1 MNRASHKSLLFAAAL
16 AAAAALLPNREAAA
30 QMPFR
35 EFPSFEGA
43 DAAAPI
49 PPDWNI
55 PAEFVVGRLMY
66 PGGRFGFGGSD
77 WTHGGTSWTD
87 DYPKGDRI
95 FVTMLRRFT
104 RTQVRGV
111 EQPVNPDDV
120 GDMFY
125 YPFMVVGLAQAWQLT
140 DPQAAEIR
148 EYLTRGGFL
157 FCDSFF
163 GERNWAVFEESLK
176 RIFPDRPIIDMSD
189 DHPIFHVVFDLPEMT
204 KVQIPN
210 ANSIGW
216 GGRGGMRGTPRW
228 RGVEDANGR
237 LVILIAYNNDVMDG
251 WQWADDPRYP
261 GEKANL
267 ALRLGVNVAM
277 YSMTH

>member
-1 MNRASHKSLLFAAAL
+1 
-16 AAAAALLPNREAAA
+16 
-30 QMPFR
+30 MPFR
-35 EFPSFEGA
+35 EYESFEGA

-55 PAEFVVGRLMY
+55 PQEFVVGRLMY

-77 WTHGGTSWTD
+77 WTHGRTSWTD

-95 FVTMLRRFT
+95 FIGMLRRFT

-120 GDMFY
+120 GDMYY

-140 DPQAAEIR
+140 DPQAAELR
-148 EYLTRGGFL
+148 EYLQRGGFL

-176 RIFPDRPIIDMSD
+176 RIFPDRPIIDMRD

-261 GEKANL
+261 GDKANL

>member
-1 MNRASHKSLLFAAAL
+1 MNRFWPRALLVVAAL
-16 AAAAALLPNREAAA
+16 AVAAALLSTREVAA
-30 QMPFR
+30 QTPFR
-35 EFPSFEGA
+35 EYPSFEGA

-66 PGGRFGFGGSD
+66 PGGRFGFGGD
-77 WTHGGTSWTD
+77 WRQGGTSWTD
-87 DYPKGDRI
+87 DYPKGDRTFI
-95 FVTMLRRFT
+95 GMLRRFT
-104 RTQVRGV
+104 RTSVRGV
-111 EQPVNPDDV
+111 EQPINPDDD
-120 GDMFY
+120 GDVYY
-125 YPFMVVGLAQAWQLT
+125 YPFMVVGLASAWQLT
-140 DPQAAEIR
+140 DSQAAKLR
-148 EYLTRGGFL
+148 EYLLRGGFL

-176 RIFPDRPIIDMSD
+176 RVFPDRPIIDMTD

-216 GGRGGMRGTPRW
+216 GGRGMRGTPRW
-228 RGVEDANGR
+228 RGVEDDNGR
-237 LVILIAYNNDVMDG
+237 LMILIAYNNDVMDG

-261 GEKANL
+261 GDKANL

-277 YSMTH
+277 YALTH

>member
-1 MNRASHKSLLFAAAL
+1 MRVGKLAVVLLTGVLCLIGGARAQFNEGGRTPDHATAGHPPEAEFHMGRLAYYALGCAGSRGWCNPWWAIDYPLAEAHFLPAL
-16 AAAAALLPNREAAA
+16 ARMTRVQVADDSRAVTLDDDAL
-30 QMPFR
+30 F
-35 EFPSFEGA
+35 
-43 DAAAPI
+43 
-49 PPDWNI
+49 
-55 PAEFVVGRLMY
+55 
-66 PGGRFGFGGSD
+66 
-77 WTHGGTSWTD
+77 
-87 DYPKGDRI
+87 DYPWIILQQPG
-95 FVTMLRRFT
+95 
-104 RTQVRGV
+104 RG
-111 EQPVNPDDV
+111 EWHPH
-120 GDMFY
+120 GE
-125 YPFMVVGLAQAWQLT
+125 
-140 DPQAAEIR
+140 QAARLR
-148 EYLTRGGFL
+148 EYLMRGGFL
-157 FCDSFF
+157 VVDDFHDEYEWASFQSAMQ
-163 GERNWAVFEESLK
+163 EVL
-176 RIFPDRPIIDMSD
+176 PDRPIIDMSD

-261 GEKANL
+261 GDKANL